1 MSFEIGDGLEK
12 IAEWIIAIPG
22 SIPILLGADPHNA
35 SLVRAMA
42 ALLLIVFLIY
52 LIAINPLR
60 SILALFKN
68 RNSKRDKPD

>member
-12 IAEWIIAIPG
+12 IAEWILAIPG
-22 SIPILLGADPHNA
+22 SISILLGADPHNA

-52 LIAINPLR
+52 LIANKPLR
-60 SILALFKN
+60 SILAMFKN

>member
-1 MSFEIGDGLEK
+1 MSFEIGDGMEK
-12 IAEWIIAIPG
+12 ITEWIMAIPN

-42 ALLLIVFLIY
+42 ALLLIAFLVY
-52 LIAINPLR
+52 LIATNPLR

-68 RNSKRDKPD
+68 RSSKGDKPD